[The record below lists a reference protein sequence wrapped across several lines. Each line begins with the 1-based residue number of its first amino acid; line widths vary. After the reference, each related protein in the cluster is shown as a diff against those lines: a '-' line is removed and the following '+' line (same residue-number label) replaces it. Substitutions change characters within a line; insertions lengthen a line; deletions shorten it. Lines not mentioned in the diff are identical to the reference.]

1 MLERFV
7 FDLRHAVRGL
17 RRRPAYTIAGVGT
30 LALVIGANAA
40 LFAAINATLFR
51 PIGLTSGERTV
62 TIYTMPPG
70 LTDPKYRNPL
80 HAIDLVRFRERSRTL
95 THISG
100 FSPQDRVLGA
110 GDDPLVARTAA
121 VSAELLRLAAEP
133 AALGRTFDEAEETRK
148 ERLIVLGH
156 AFWRRQFG
164 ADPAAIGRVVTL
176 DGEPY
181 TIVGVMARSFPP
193 QFLDADLWTPLGIT
207 TSAPLDDSRTYIV
220 PVAELA
226 NGATLAEGDAE
237 IRRIVSDLAR
247 ELPRSHQGFSGGV
260 VGFRE
265 WQYGNFKT
273 PLSILL
279 LAVTAL
285 MLIAA
290 SNIASLTLASVT
302 ARQGEIALRRAMGA
316 TRAAIARLVILEIAM
331 VNIAGAGCAIILG
344 SWMLP
349 ALLRIAPATTS
360 VLGKVT
366 MDWHVAAYAVGCAAL
381 ASVAAGVVPAV
392 YAAESSVASTAS
404 STRATAGRDR
414 QRWRT
419 GLLAVQIAL
428 SVALLVCGGLLVQ
441 ALIRTSATAPGFD
454 PTRVLTAQLR
464 LPPSRYVN
472 APDRVAVLARI
483 LDDAARIPGVI
494 DAASTQNQFKPGFTY
509 QTTMEIENRPTPSGA
524 PHTVAWRRVSPGY
537 FRAMRIRE
545 LEGRTFERRDALES
559 TPVVVVSRSFARRYW
574 DTLDPIGQRIRRG
587 TKWWT
592 VVGVVD
598 DVSDVDLLQPPE
610 PTLYAAWAQTSNTN
624 FPIGLVVRTV
634 GNPLD
639 IAPALRAIVATT
651 DPTLALDRIQPL
663 ETFLADSLAPQRF
676 RATLMLGL
684 ASVGL
689 VLGAIGVAGVTARSI
704 AERMPEFG
712 IRLALGGRGASLWG
726 SAVVEQLRVVAI
738 GAAAG
743 VALAAVAGRMLG
755 AVLPEIDAFD
765 PAIVAM
771 ALGGLGTAVVLA
783 AALPAARIL
792 RVDPVRVLRT

>member
-1 MLERFV
+1 MLERLV
-7 FDLRHAVRGL
+7 FDLKQAIRGL
-17 RRRPAYTIAGVGT
+17 RRRPAYTCASVGT
-30 LALVIGANAA
+30 LALVIGANAT

-70 LTDPKYRNPL
+70 LIDPKYRNPL

-95 THISG
+95 THVSG
-100 FSPQDRVLGA
+100 FSQQERVLGT
-110 GDDPLVARTAA
+110 GEDPMVVRGAA
-121 VSAELLRLAAEP
+121 VSAELLKLAAEP

-148 ERLIVLGH
+148 EKLIVLGH

-164 ADPAAIGRVVTL
+164 ADPSAVGRVVTL

-193 QFLDADLWTPLGIT
+193 QFLEADLWTPLGIT
-207 TSAPLDDSRTYIV
+207 TSAPPDDTRTYIV

-226 NGATLAEGDAE
+226 RGATLAEADAE
-237 IRRIVSDLAR
+237 IRGIIGDLAK

-260 VGFRE
+260 IGFRE
-265 WQYGNFKT
+265 WQYGNFKA
-273 PLSILL
+273 PLVILF

-302 ARQGEIALRRAMGA
+302 ARQGEIALRRALGA
-316 TRAAIARLVILEIAM
+316 TRPAIARLVLLEIAL
-331 VNIAGAGCAIILG
+331 VNVAGAGFAIVLG

-360 VLGKVT
+360 VLGTVR
-366 MDWHVAAYAVGCAAL
+366 MDWRVAVYALGCAAL
-381 ASVAAGVVPAV
+381 ASLAAGLVPAMF
-392 YAAESSVASTAS
+392 AAEGSVAPGGL
-404 STRATAGRDR
+404 STRTTAGRDR

-419 GLLAVQIAL
+419 GLLVVQIAL
-428 SVALLVCGGLLVQ
+428 SVALLVCGGLLVR
-441 ALIRTSATAPGFD
+441 ALIRTSGTAPGFD
-454 PTRVLTAQLR
+454 ATRVLTAQLR
-464 LPPSRYVN
+464 LPPSRYGI
-472 APDRVAVLARI
+472 ATDRVAVIARI
-483 LDDAARIPGVI
+483 LGDVTRVPGVI
-494 DAASTQNQFKPGFTY
+494 DAASTQNLFKPGFTY

-537 FRAMRIRE
+537 FRTMRIRE
-545 LEGRTFERRDALES
+545 LEGRTFEPRDSLDA
-559 TPVVVVSRSFARRYW
+559 TPVVVVSKSFARRYW
-574 DTLDPIGQRIRRG
+574 DNLDPIGQRIRRG
-587 TKWWT
+587 TKWST
-592 VVGVVD
+592 VIGVVD
-598 DVSDVDLLQPPE
+598 DVSDVDLLQAPE

-624 FPIGLVVRTV
+624 FPIGLVVRTA
-634 GNPLD
+634 GDPLS
-639 IAPALRAIVATT
+639 AASALRGVVASA

-663 ETFLADSLAPQRF
+663 ETFLSDSLAPQRF
-676 RATLMLGL
+676 RVTLMLYL

-712 IRLALGGRGASLWG
+712 IRLALGCRGAALWRA
-726 SAVVEQLRVVAI
+726 AVIEQLRVVAI

-743 VALAAVAGRMLG
+743 VALAAASGRLLG
-755 AVLPEIDAFD
+755 AVLPEIESFD
-765 PAIVAM
+765 PTVVAM
-771 ALGGLGTAVVLA
+771 ALAGLVTAVALA
-783 AALPAARIL
+783 AAIPAARIL
-792 RVDPVRVLRT
+792 RVDPVAVLRT